1 MVILFLDKLDNVLD
15 NTHIVQFHTFAIRFN
30 NNYKQLQMSTIQ
42 FIGVN
47 PSDLITELKNS
58 LIPELKA
65 QLSAQFQPIQP
76 TEYLTRSEVCKLLK
90 IDLSTLHRWRKDKMI
105 PSYGFGNR
113 VYFKRNEVEQIINQ
127 NKLS

>member
-1 MVILFLDKLDNVLD
+1 
-15 NTHIVQFHTFAIRFN
+15 
-30 NNYKQLQMSTIQ
+30 MSTIQ
-42 FIGVN
+42 FIGTS
-47 PSDLITELKNS
+47 PTDLITELKNS

-90 IDLSTLHRWRKDKMI
+90 IDLSTLHRWRKDGTI
-105 PSYGFGNR
+105 SSFGIGNR
-113 VYFKRNEVEQIINQ
+113 VYFKRVEIDQIINQ

>member
-1 MVILFLDKLDNVLD
+1 
-15 NTHIVQFHTFAIRFN
+15 
-30 NNYKQLQMSTIQ
+30 MSHKIKKYFMRQ
-42 FIGVN
+42 IHFIGTN
-47 PSDLITELKNS
+47 PTDLITELKNS

-76 TEYLTRSEVCKLLK
+76 TEYLTRSEVCKLLR
-90 IDLSTLHRWRKDKMI
+90 IDLSTLHRWRKENVI
-105 PSYGFGNR
+105 PSYGVGNR

>member
-1 MVILFLDKLDNVLD
+1 MEK
-15 NTHIVQFHTFAIRFN
+15 
-30 NNYKQLQMSTIQ
+30 IQ
-42 FIGVN
+42 FIGTS

-58 LIPELKA
+58 LIPELTA

-90 IDLSTLHRWRKDKMI
+90 IDLSSLHRWRKEGKL
-105 PSYGFGNR
+105 PSYGMGNR
-113 VYFKRNEVEQIINQ
+113 VYFKRSEVEQIINK

>member
-1 MVILFLDKLDNVLD
+1 
-15 NTHIVQFHTFAIRFN
+15 
-30 NNYKQLQMSTIQ
+30 MSSIQ
-42 FIGVN
+42 FIGTN

-65 QLSAQFQPIQP
+65 QLSAQFQPKEP

-90 IDLSTLHRWRKDKMI
+90 IDMSSLHRWRKEGKI
-105 PSYGFGNR
+105 PSYGLGNR
-113 VYFKRNEVEQIINQ
+113 VYFKRSEVEQIINE

>member
-1 MVILFLDKLDNVLD
+1 MS
-15 NTHIVQFHTFAIRFN
+15 
-30 NNYKQLQMSTIQ
+30 STIQ
-42 FIGVN
+42 FIGTS
-47 PSDLITELKNS
+47 PTDLITELKNS

-90 IDLSTLHRWRKDKMI
+90 IDLSTLHRWRKDNTI
-105 PSYGFGNR
+105 PSYSMGNR
-113 VYFKRNEVEQIINQ
+113 VYFKRSEVDAIINQ